1 MLDSFGREID
11 YLRVSITDRCN
22 FRCIYCMPEE
32 GIIKKEHSDI
42 LSFEA
47 MEKIIRALAKY
58 GIKKVRVTGGEPMVR
73 KGCLSFI
80 NQISSIPG
88 INDVCLTTNGF
99 YLKDAE
105 QELKHTEIDMLN
117 VSLDTLDKNTFAQ
130 TTRGGDLD
138 KVLLGL
144 DTALNC
150 GIKNIKIN
158 AVLMRG
164 INDNAIREF
173 AEFGKAHN
181 FKIRFIEIMP
191 FSANNSYE
199 KYGITADEIISKYS
213 LIRTPEK
220 DYSNNIETYA
230 FEDGLEVGFIRPISK
245 KFCEKCNRLRLTADG
260 KLLLCLHGSAY
271 VDLKDVLDDENN
283 LNEAIEKAFKDKPR
297 EHNIDLGQIQKRDM
311 NRIGG

>member
-11 YLRVSITDRCN
+11 YLRISITDRCN
-22 FRCIYCMPEE
+22 FRCVYCMPEE
-32 GIIKKEHSDI
+32 GIVKKEHSDI
-42 LSFEA
+42 LSFEDILRIV
-47 MEKIIRALAKY
+47 KALSKY

-80 NQISSIPG
+80 NQLGSILG

-105 QELKHTEIDMLN
+105 QELKHTKIDMLN

-130 TTRGGDLD
+130 ITRGGDLD
-138 KVLLGL
+138 KVFQGL
-144 DTALNC
+144 DVAINC

-191 FSANNSYE
+191 FSVNNSYE
-199 KYGITADEIISKYS
+199 KYGITADEIIAKYN

-271 VDLKDVLDDENN
+271 IDLKDVLDDENK
-283 LNEAIEKAFKDKPR
+283 LNEAIESAFKNKPR

>member
-11 YLRVSITDRCN
+11 YLRISITDRCN
-22 FRCIYCMPEE
+22 FRCVYCMPEE
-32 GIIKKEHSDI
+32 GIVKKEHSDI
-42 LSFEA
+42 LSFEDILRIV
-47 MEKIIRALAKY
+47 KALSKY

-80 NQISSIPG
+80 NQLGSIPG

-105 QELKHTEIDMLN
+105 QELKNTKIDMLN

-130 TTRGGDLD
+130 ITRGGDLD
-138 KVLLGL
+138 KVLQGL
-144 DTALNC
+144 DTAVKC

-158 AVLMRG
+158 AVLMRDV
-164 INDNAIREF
+164 NDNAIREF

-191 FSANNSYE
+191 FSVNNSYE
-199 KYGITADEIISKYS
+199 KYGITADEIIAKYN

-271 VDLKDVLDDENN
+271 IDLKDVLDDENK
-283 LNEAIEKAFKDKPR
+283 LNEAIESAFKNKPR

>member
-11 YLRVSITDRCN
+11 YLRISITDRCN
-22 FRCIYCMPEE
+22 FRCVYCMPEE
-32 GIIKKEHSDI
+32 GIVKKEHSDI
-42 LSFEA
+42 LSFEGILRIV
-47 MEKIIRALAKY
+47 KALSKY

-80 NQISSIPG
+80 NQLGSILG

-105 QELKHTEIDMLN
+105 QELKHNKIDMLN

-130 TTRGGDLD
+130 ITRGGDLD
-138 KVLLGL
+138 KVLQGL
-144 DTALNC
+144 DTAVKC

-164 INDNAIREF
+164 VNDNAIREF

-191 FSANNSYE
+191 FSVNNSYE
-199 KYGITADEIISKYS
+199 KYGITADEIIAKYN

-230 FEDGLEVGFIRPISK
+230 FEDELEVGFIRPISK

-271 VDLKDVLDDENN
+271 IDLKDVLDDENK
-283 LNEAIEKAFKDKPR
+283 LNEAIESAFKNKPR

>member
-11 YLRVSITDRCN
+11 YLRISITDRCN
-22 FRCIYCMPEE
+22 FRCVYCMPEE
-32 GIIKKEHSDI
+32 GIVKKEHSDI
-42 LSFEA
+42 LSFEGILRIV
-47 MEKIIRALAKY
+47 KALSKY

-80 NQISSIPG
+80 NQLGSIPG

-105 QELKHTEIDMLN
+105 QELKHNKIDMLN

-130 TTRGGDLD
+130 ITRGGDLD
-138 KVLLGL
+138 KVLQGL
-144 DTALNC
+144 DTAVKC

-164 INDNAIREF
+164 VNDNAIREF

-191 FSANNSYE
+191 FSVNNSYE
-199 KYGITADEIISKYS
+199 KYGITADEIIAKYN

-230 FEDGLEVGFIRPISK
+230 FEDELEVGFIRPISK

-271 VDLKDVLDDENN
+271 VDLKDVLDDENK
-283 LNEAIEKAFKDKPR
+283 LNEAIESAFKNKPR